1 MEEYCTD
8 VLDSMK
14 KYVIRIRTSGLDNRS
29 YDREYDTI
37 VDKFYEMKSTFRR
50 ATADFTENYRLSLN
64 GYDNKMYQTYVEES
78 AKYEQ
83 EMRKVLERANELKS
97 KDPEKPENN
106 TEEKTDND
114 SNRLPDEPI
123 I

>member
-1 MEEYCTD
+1 MNG
-8 VLDSMK
+8 
-14 KYVIRIRTSGLDNRS
+14 RN
-29 YDREYDTI
+29 YDREIGEISSEFEEIKYYFQRAT
-37 VDKFYEMKSTFRR
+37 DKF
-50 ATADFTENYRLSLN
+50 TEDYRLTLN
-64 GYDNKMYQTYVEES
+64 GYNNKMYQTYIEES